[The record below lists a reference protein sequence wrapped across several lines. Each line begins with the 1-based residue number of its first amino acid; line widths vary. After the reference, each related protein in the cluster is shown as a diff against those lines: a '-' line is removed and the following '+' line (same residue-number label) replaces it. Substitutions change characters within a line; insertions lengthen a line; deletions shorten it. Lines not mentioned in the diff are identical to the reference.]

1 MNNIIVATS
10 IREQQDIVSLLKES
24 LKVMY
29 LTDTSISIV
38 QRNLSKVDVYHSV
51 KGMNHLAASYTVVLI
66 SVSMSL
72 DKLNGYS
79 PTTNININRLLAKL
93 DSMKEEVISFVNA
106 KKVVS
111 QTEARDKEAFK
122 RAAKKLFD

>member
-1 MNNIIVATS
+1 
-10 IREQQDIVSLLKES
+10 
-24 LKVMY
+24 
-29 LTDTSISIV
+29 
-38 QRNLSKVDVYHSV
+38 
-51 KGMNHLAASYTVVLI
+51 
-66 SVSMSL
+66 MSL